1 MKKLKLVVEK
11 RKVFGKKVKKLRKEG
26 IFPANIYG
34 KDVKSLAVQLPY
46 KEFENV
52 FKEARETGLVD
63 LQIDSQVRP
72 VLIHNVQLD
81 YLTQTPVHADFYQV
95 NLKEKVKTMVPLV
108 LTGEAKAVSDK
119 IGIVLQPLSEVEI
132 EALPTDLPENI
143 EVNVEHLAQIDEQIT
158 VDSLKV
164 PAGVTILTDKEQ
176 VVVKIGELI
185 SKEAQEQAAAEAAAA
200 EAAKA
205 EAVPAPIEG
214 AAPTEG
220 APTTETEKKAE
231 EGKPATTQVQ
241 KGTETSKEQAPL
253 RQGSAGQARPA
264 SNAAKA
270 GAKPQEKKI

>member
-1 MKKLKLVVEK
+1 MKRLKLTVEK

-95 NLKEKVKTMVPLV
+95 NLKEKVKTMVPIV
-108 LTGEAKAVSDK
+108 LTGEAKAVVDK

-143 EVNVEHLAQIDEQIT
+143 EVNVEHLAQIDEQII
-158 VDSLKV
+158 VSDLKV

-176 VVVKIGELI
+176 VVIKIEELI

-205 EAVPAPIEG
+205 TSDVAKAEAAPPAEG

-220 APTTETEKKAE
+220 AAKPAEGTQPTKEAPKQ
-231 EGKPATTQVQ
+231 EGKPQESP
-241 KGTETSKEQAPL
+241 KPET
-253 RQGSAGQARPA
+253 
-264 SNAAKA
+264 
-270 GAKPQEKKI
+270 KPQEKPQK